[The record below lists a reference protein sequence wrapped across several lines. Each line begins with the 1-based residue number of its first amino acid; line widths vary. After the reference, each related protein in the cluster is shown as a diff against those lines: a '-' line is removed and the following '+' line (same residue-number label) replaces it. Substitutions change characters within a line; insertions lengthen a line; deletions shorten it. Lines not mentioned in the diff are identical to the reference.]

1 MGDTHRIPRATD
13 KKYSDTEFER
23 LLSIEPA
30 KLSRNFSQFY
40 IRPVYQYTKAEVG
53 RVPNLR
59 RANHITDL

>member
-13 KKYSDTEFER
+13 KKYSDPEFER

-30 KLSRNFSQFY
+30 KISRNFSQFY

>member
-1 MGDTHRIPRATD
+1 MGDVHRIPRATD
-13 KKYSDTEFER
+13 KKHSDPEFER

-53 RVPNLR
+53 RVPDLR